1 MSEEEDRTEQK
12 FSTLSRKSEQER
24 KSYQSIMVD
33 LKAKEHEF
41 SCIRFIASSLTFFF
55 LGIAFFPFHK
65 FYIDPGSLLCSKKFY
80 IKQQN
85 QMKII
90 K

>member
-12 FSTLSRKSEQER
+12 FSTLSRKSEQEL

-41 SCIRFIASSLTFFF
+41 SCIHFMASRLTFF
-55 LGIAFFPFHK
+55 LDIAFFPFHK
-65 FYIDPGSLLCSKKFY
+65 FYMDHGSLLCSKTFY

-85 QMKII
+85 QMKIN
-90 K
+90 